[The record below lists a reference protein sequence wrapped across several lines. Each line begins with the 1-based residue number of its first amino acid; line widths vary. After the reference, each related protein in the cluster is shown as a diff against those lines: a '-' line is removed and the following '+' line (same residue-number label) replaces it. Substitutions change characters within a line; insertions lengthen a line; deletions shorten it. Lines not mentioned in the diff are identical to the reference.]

1 MRLRLRLLITLL
13 RAWLF
18 RARLDILEESVLAMR
33 VWPNDV
39 DLVRVTN
46 DRYHAFMDLGR
57 LELVAR
63 FGVTRKLAQAGW
75 IPRIRAVT
83 IRHRRSLKLFQRF
96 ELRTRLHSWD
106 EKWFWFKQEFVCNGR
121 IVSIAYSQ
129 VILHKKGHGTVSTQH
144 VMDVAGVSYDRPER
158 PRATQIDLVDK
169 EPL

>member
-18 RARLDILEESVLAMR
+18 RSKIDILDESVISMR
-33 VWPNDV
+33 VWPHDV
-39 DLVRVTN
+39 DVLRVTN

-63 FGVTRKLAQAGW
+63 CGVTRKLAHTGW

-106 EKWFWFKQEFVCNGR
+106 EKWFWFKQEFVCRGR
-121 IVSIAYSQ
+121 VVTIAYSQ
-129 VILHKKGHGTVSTQH
+129 VILHEKGRGTVSTQH
-144 VMDVAGVSYDRPER
+144 VMDAAGVHRDRPER
-158 PRATQIDLVDK
+158 PRVTQINLVDN